1 MQIALRTAGE
11 PESIAPFLRSVV
23 RRLDSNVPV
32 AGVLTMNGAIK
43 NTLSDRYVVT
53 ALLAGFTFLA
63 VLLASIGLYGLLSFQ
78 VGRRTHE
85 IGIRLALGAGRSQ
98 ILGMILGHGMRLA
111 GAGLLF
117 GSGAAFVSSRWLGA
131 LLFGKPPTD
140 APTFVACAILF
151 LFVAVL
157 ACWIPARRA
166 MLVDPAISLRAD

>member
-32 AGVLTMNGAIK
+32 AGMNGAIK

-53 ALLAGFTFLA
+53 ALLAGFTLLA

-111 GAGLLF
+111 AAGLLF